1 MSKLLLIDGN
11 SLLFRAYFATAYS
24 GNVMRRSDGIA
35 TNAIFGFA
43 NMLEKLQADH
53 DFTHLLVAWDAG
65 KVTFRTEKYA
75 DYKGTRDSAPDDL
88 VPQFQFAREYLASE
102 NIHQVEVK
110 GFEADDIVGTYAK
123 MAEVAGFEVTII
135 TGDKDMLQLVDTNTR
150 VRIARKGVSEFS
162 DYTPTVLLETMGLVP
177 SQIIDMKG
185 LMGDSG
191 DNIPGVP
198 GVGEKT
204 ALKLLLEHKTV
215 EGVYENIE
223 QVKGKLKEKLELNK
237 ELAFMSKELATIIC
251 DMEVPY
257 RLEELEYKEPDFEM
271 VRDFFETMEFHSL
284 IRRRINQLG
293 TSRVGKNVETE
304 SMVDDITPMS
314 EFQAKCFEQ
323 ETTFVVE
330 LDGDNYH
337 QASVISIALY
347 CDSHLYYEKVVDGEI
362 SSAMKTWL
370 GGKTPKVTFDFKK
383 AYVALNWLGV
393 SIDGVVFD
401 AMLGGFILDS
411 NQTSDKV
418 ERLAAS
424 YHVDVPLSEEAFGKG
439 AKFAIPEDAILQ
451 SYSVKKVV
459 ATAKLARL
467 VKDKLY
473 VEHGKKLHDE
483 VDLPMSKVLG
493 DMELTGIAVDVTYL
507 QELEIMLKKE
517 IETLEAEIHRL
528 AGEAF
533 NIASPKQMGE
543 ILFGK
548 LGLPSG
554 KKTKTGYS
562 TAVDVLEKLAEDYEI
577 VQLILLYRQ
586 YTKLQSTYVQGLQK
600 VVMPD
605 GRIHTIYKQT
615 LAQTGRLSS
624 VEPNLQNIPMKLEL
638 GRQIRKAFI
647 PSHNQDV
654 MLALDYS
661 QIELRI
667 LAHLGNVEG
676 LKTAFQNHRDV
687 HTETASLI
695 FQVDHAHV
703 TSLMRRQA
711 KAINFGIIYGMSQF
725 GLGEQL
731 GISQREAKQFIQ
743 TYNANLPEVET
754 YMQEV
759 IEFGKTHGY
768 VETILGRRRYIRE
781 LQSRNKMEQ
790 KFGERAAMN
799 APIQGSAADII
810 KVAMIRIANRLIN
823 EGLQTKMLLQV
834 HDELIFEVPN
844 SEVEKVQTLIQEEME
859 HAVELSVPLV
869 VDKASGKTWFEAK

>member
-65 KVTFRTEKYA
+65 KTTFRTEKYA
-75 DYKGTRDSAPDDL
+75 DYKGTRDSAPEDL
-88 VPQFQFAREYLASE
+88 VPQFQFARQYLASE

-123 MAEVAGFEVTII
+123 SAETAGFEVTII

-162 DYTPTVLLETMGLVP
+162 DYTLSSLMETMGLVP

-215 EGVYENIE
+215 EGVYENLDS
-223 QVKGKLKEKLELNK
+223 VKGKLKEKLEQNK
-237 ELAFMSKELATIIC
+237 DLAFMSKELATIIC

-257 RLEELEYKEPDFEM
+257 TLDELEYKEPDFEM
-271 VRDFFETMEFHSL
+271 VRDFFEMMEFHSL
-284 IRRRINQLG
+284 IRRRVNQLG
-293 TSRVGKNVETE
+293 TDRLGMNKVAPQENAVNVHLTFQPELFQNE
-304 SMVDDITPMS
+304 STL
-314 EFQAKCFEQ
+314 
-323 ETTFVVE
+323 TVE

-337 QASVISIALY
+337 QASIIALAIY
-347 CDSHLYYEKVVDGEI
+347 NGENAYYEKVNQNEI
-362 SSAMKTWL
+362 SDTVKDWL
-370 GGKTPKVTFDFKK
+370 AGNSPKVIFDFKK
-383 AYVALNWLGV
+383 AYVAMKWIGIEV
-393 SIDGVVFD
+393 CGVVFD
-401 AMLGGFILDS
+401 AMLAGFILDS
-411 NQTSDKV
+411 NQTSDKI
-418 ERLAAS
+418 EKLAAV
-424 YHVDVPLSEEAFGKG
+424 YHVNLVNSEDVFGKG
-439 AKFAIPEDAILQ
+439 AKYSIPEDSVLQ
-451 SYSVKKVV
+451 AYVVEKVV
-459 ATAKLARL
+459 ATEKTARRL
-467 VKDKLY
+467 KEKMQ
-473 VEHGKKLHDE
+473 VEHGQKLHDE
-483 VDLPMSKVLG
+483 VDLPMSRVLG
-493 DMELTGIAVDVTYL
+493 DMEYAGIAVDVPYL
-507 QELEIMLKKE
+507 QRLEVMLKTE
-517 IETLEAEIHRL
+517 IETLETEIHRL
-528 AGEAF
+528 AGEEF
-533 NIASPKQMGE
+533 NIASPKQLGE
-543 ILFGK
+543 VLFGK

-600 VVMPD
+600 VVLQD
-605 GRIHTIYKQT
+605 GRIHTMYKQT
-615 LAQTGRLSS
+615 LTQTGRLSS

-638 GRQIRKAFI
+638 GRQIRKAFV
-647 PSHNQDV
+647 PSEQNDV
-654 MLALDYS
+654 ILALDYS

-667 LAHLGNVEG
+667 LAHLGNVAG

-695 FQVDHAHV
+695 FQVEHEKV

-731 GISQREAKQFIQ
+731 GISQREAKQFIE

-754 YMQEV
+754 YMQE
-759 IEFGKTHGY
+759 IIDFGKIHGY

-810 KVAMIRIANRLIN
+810 KVAMIRIAKRLN
-823 EGLQTKMLLQV
+823 DEQLQTKMLLQV

-844 SEVEKVQTLIQEEME
+844 NEREKVETLIQEEME
-859 HAVELSVPLV
+859 HAVSLSVPLV
-869 VDKASGKTWFEAK
+869 VEKAAGKTWFEAK

>member
-65 KVTFRTEKYA
+65 KTTFRTEKYA

-88 VPQFQFAREYLASE
+88 VPQFQFARQYLASE

-123 MAEVAGFEVTII
+123 MAESAGFEVTII
-135 TGDKDMLQLVDTNTR
+135 TGDKDMLQLVDTNTK

-162 DYTPTVLLETMGLVP
+162 DYTPSSLMETLGLVP

-223 QVKGKLKEKLELNK
+223 QVKGKLKEKLEQNK

-257 RLEELEYKEPDFEM
+257 TLNELEYKDPDFEM

-293 TSRVGKNVETE
+293 TSRVGTNIEKDRNEDVI
-304 SMVDDITPMS
+304 VPMALFNPQA
-314 EFQAKCFEQ
+314 FQQ

-337 QASVISIALY
+337 QASIIALVLY
-347 CDSHLYYEKVVDGEI
+347 CDTDVYYEKVVNGEI
-362 SSAMKTWL
+362 SSELKEWL
-370 GGKTPKVTFDFKK
+370 RGTTPKVTFDFKK

-393 SIDGVVFD
+393 TLNGVIFD

-418 ERLAAS
+418 EKLAAV
-424 YHVDVPLSEEAFGKG
+424 YHVEVPMAEDVFGKG
-439 AKFAIPEDAILQ
+439 AKFAIPEDEALM

-459 ATAKLARL
+459 ATANLAKRVKEKLQ
-467 VKDKLY
+467 
-473 VEHGKKLHDE
+473 VEHGLQLHDD

-493 DMELTGIAVDVTYL
+493 DMELMGITVDVAYL
-507 QELEIMLKKE
+507 QQLETMLKKE
-517 IETLEAEIHRL
+517 IDILENEIHRL
-528 AGEAF
+528 AGEPF
-533 NIASPKQMGE
+533 NIASPKQLGE

-548 LGLPSG
+548 LNLPSG

-562 TAVDVLEKLAEDYEI
+562 TAVDVLEKLSEDYEI

-600 VVMPD
+600 VVMAD

-638 GRQIRKAFI
+638 GRQIRKAFT
-647 PSHNQDV
+647 PSTKQDLI
-654 MLALDYS
+654 LALDYS

-667 LAHLGNVEG
+667 LAHLGDVKG

-695 FQVDHAHV
+695 FQVEHDHV

-810 KVAMIRIANRLIN
+810 KMAMIRIANRLQD
-823 EGLQTKMLLQV
+823 EGLQAKMLLQV
-834 HDELIFEVPN
+834 HDELIFEVPGDEL
-844 SEVEKVQTLIQEEME
+844 EVVQSLIQEEME

-869 VDKASGKTWFEAK
+869 VDKAAGKTWFEAK

>member
-1 MSKLLLIDGN
+1 
-11 SLLFRAYFATAYS
+11 
-24 GNVMRRSDGIA
+24 MRRADGVA

-65 KVTFRTEKYA
+65 KTTFRTEKYA
-75 DYKGTRDSAPDDL
+75 DYKGKRDSAPDDL
-88 VPQFQFAREYLASE
+88 VPQFQFARQYLTSE

-123 MAEVAGFEVTII
+123 LAEVNGFEVTII
-135 TGDKDMLQLVDTNTR
+135 TGDKDMLQLIDTNTR

-162 DYTPTVLLETMGLVP
+162 DFTLESLAETMGLTP

-204 ALKLLLEHKTV
+204 ALKLLAEYQTV

-223 QVKGKLKEKLELNK
+223 KIKGKLKEKLEANK
-237 ELAFMSKELATIIC
+237 DLAFMSKELATIIC
-251 DMEVPY
+251 DMDVPFT
-257 RLEELEYKEPDFEM
+257 LAELEYREPEFDM
-271 VRDFFETMEFHSL
+271 VRDFFEMMEFHSL
-284 IRRRINQLG
+284 IRRRVNQLG
-293 TSRVGKNVETE
+293 SDRLGMNTKEEVEKEITKQDVL
-304 SMVDDITPMS
+304 VDFDPS
-314 EFQAKCFEQ
+314 KFQKKTA
-323 ETTFVVE
+323 VAIE

-337 QASVISIALY
+337 QANIVAITLVCDTYAYFEQIVENRISEQLKHWLES
-347 CDSHLYYEKVVDGEI
+347 DVEKEI
-362 SSAMKTWL
+362 
-370 GGKTPKVTFDFKK
+370 FDFKK
-383 AYVALNWLGV
+383 GYVALKWRHIELAH
-393 SIDGVVFD
+393 VVFD
-401 AMLGGFILDS
+401 VMLAGFILDS
-411 NQTSDKV
+411 NQTSDRIEK
-418 ERLAAS
+418 LAAV
-424 YHVDVPLSEEAFGKG
+424 YHVDVQNQEAVFGKG
-439 AKFAIPEDAILQ
+439 AKFAIPEPAVLCD
-451 SYSVKKVV
+451 YSVKKAEATQKMASILSEKLRIEHGATLHDTIDLPLSRVLADMEV
-459 ATAKLARL
+459 AGIFVDTTHLKQLEAMLAR
-467 VKDKLY
+467 
-473 VEHGKKLHDE
+473 
-483 VDLPMSKVLG
+483 
-493 DMELTGIAVDVTYL
+493 
-507 QELEIMLKKE
+507 E
-517 IETLEAEIHRL
+517 IEKLELEIHRL
-528 AGEAF
+528 AGETF

-600 VVMPD
+600 MIMDD
-605 GRIHTIYKQT
+605 GKIHTIYKQT

-638 GRQIRKAFI
+638 GRQIRKAFVPTPQNDRI
-647 PSHNQDV
+647 
-654 MLALDYS
+654 LALDYS

-667 LAHLGNVEG
+667 LAHLGDVKG

-687 HTETASLI
+687 HTETAALI
-695 FQVDHAHV
+695 FQVENSDV

-743 TYNANLPEVET
+743 NYNENLPEVTE
-754 YMQEV
+754 YMESV

-768 VETILGRRRYIRE
+768 VETLLGRRRYIRE

-810 KVAMIRIANRLIN
+810 KIAMIQIAKRLS
-823 EGLQTKMLLQV
+823 EGDFQTKMLLQV
-834 HDELIFEVPN
+834 HDELIFEVPE
-844 SEVEKVQTLIQEEME
+844 SELESVQHLIQEEME
-859 HAVELSVPLV
+859 HAIELSVPLTV
-869 VDKASGKTWFEAK
+869 EASSGKTWFEAK